1 MVDHGRD
8 TSGMLNK
15 WQEESVLKELEEL
28 IQVEQNDGGET
39 EDRIVEDLKT
49 MGIWTFVLYAVD
61 SQESDTAAGLHFGKL
76 TGAGVEGRLEVKP
89 GAGRCVGRLQT
100 SKLWQLMGVGEMG

>member
-1 MVDHGRD
+1 
-8 TSGMLNK
+8 
-15 WQEESVLKELEEL
+15 
-28 IQVEQNDGGET
+28 
-39 EDRIVEDLKT
+39 

-61 SQESDTAAGLHFGKL
+61 SQESDTATGLHFGKL

-100 SKLWQLMGVGEMG
+100 SSKLWQQLMGVGEMG